1 MDRGARTPLTVRVG
15 NLLQVQYR
23 PEIDGL
29 RAVAVVPVILF
40 HAGIDA
46 FGGGFVG
53 VDVFFVISGYLITSI
68 ILAEQEEGTFS
79 LRSFYERRARRILP
93 ALFLV
98 MAASSLMAWLLF
110 FPNDFEAFSRS
121 VIATTLFS
129 SNFLFWSE
137 TGYFDTAAE
146 LKPLLHTWSLAV
158 EEQYYILFPL
168 FLILMW
174 RVARSRTGLALA
186 LLGALSL
193 LLAEWGAQKHPE
205 AAFFLL
211 PFRFW
216 ELALGALAALYLSG
230 RKPSFGPGVSQLGSG
245 IGLALILWAVFW
257 FDKDTPFPGF
267 NALVPTVGTGLIIL
281 FAMPSTLVGRLLS
294 NRQLVGVGLISYS
307 AYLWHQPL
315 LAFARY
321 RSLTE
326 PPIGILLGICALTFC
341 LAYLSWRFVEIPLR
355 RKDTYSRRGIFV
367 ASATGAAIAV
377 VIGIA
382 GVSSRGFEEGFVASL
397 DDRQK
402 VVWHSS
408 TAAGAERNECHFRMG
423 QLTEGSLEKF
433 AACARRHG
441 QAVVVLGDSHGINVY
456 NALSQTAGHPFLVG
470 VVDGGCRPHTPE
482 PRCRYEEVEAF
493 LSSHAKFVSKVIY
506 NQAGF
511 YLITDETGAPGRRRL
526 FRGRRIGFYP
536 PNHEYVD
543 KVAAYLQRLETYA
556 DVIWVGP
563 WLEPHVNVNVL
574 RRLAL
579 NCWMV
584 DLPINRNIVATFE
597 RLDDVIAEKLKNYP
611 EITYVSSIEALGFS
625 SAADLYDCEHI
636 YWSDGDH
643 WSGAGEQRFGRR
655 LARAFDG
662 SVLTS
667 AP

>member
-1 MDRGARTPLTVRVG
+1 
-15 NLLQVQYR
+15 LQIHYR

-68 ILAEQEEGTFS
+68 ILAEQADGTFS
-79 LRSFYERRARRILP
+79 LLSFYERRARRILP

-98 MAASSLMAWLLF
+98 IAASSLMAWLLF
-110 FPNDFEAFSRS
+110 FPSDLEAFSRS
-121 VIATTLFS
+121 VIATALFS
-129 SNFLFWSE
+129 SNFLFWHE

-168 FLILMW
+168 FLMAMW
-174 RVARSRTGLALA
+174 RAAQSRTALALA
-186 LLGALSL
+186 LLGVASL
-193 LLAEWGAQKHPE
+193 VLAEWGAHEHPE

-211 PFRFW
+211 PFRLW

-230 RKPSFGPGVSQLGSG
+230 RQPSFGLGLSQLGSG
-245 IGLALILWAVFW
+245 VGLVLIIWAVFG
-257 FDKDTPFPGF
+257 FDKNTPFPGF
-267 NALVPTVGTGLIIL
+267 NALVPTVGAALIIL
-281 FAMPSTLVGRLLS
+281 FTTPSTLVGRLLS
-294 NRQLVGVGLISYS
+294 TRQLVRVGLISYS

-321 RSLTE
+321 KSLTE
-326 PPIGILLGICALTFC
+326 PPVWVVLGICTLTFG

-355 RKDTYSRRGIFV
+355 RKGAYSRRDIFV
-367 ASATGAAIAV
+367 TSAIGTAIAV
-377 VIGIA
+377 VLGMA
-382 GVSSRGFEEGFVASL
+382 GVFSKGFEDRFVASL

-402 VVWHSS
+402 AVWYS
-408 TAAGAERNECHFRMG
+408 TAAAIAEGKECQFRMG
-423 QLTEGSLEKF
+423 RITKGSLEKF
-433 AACARRHG
+433 AACAEKHG
-441 QAVVVLGDSHGINVY
+441 QAIVVLGDSHGGDVY
-456 NALSQTAGHPFLVG
+456 NALSQIAWHPFLIG
-470 VVDGGCRPHTPE
+470 VVQGGCRPHTPE
-482 PRCRYEEVEAF
+482 PECHYDEVESF
-493 LSSHAKFVSKVIY
+493 LSRHAKSVSKVIY

-526 FRGRRIGFYP
+526 FRGRRVGLYP

-584 DLPINRNIVATFE
+584 DVSIDRNIAATFE
-597 RLDDVIAEKLKNYP
+597 RLDDVIAEKLKQYP
-611 EITYVSSIEALGFS
+611 AITYISSIKALTFS
-625 SAADLYDCEHI
+625 SAADLYDCQHL

-655 LARAFDG
+655 LAKALDETR
-662 SVLTS
+662 LTG